1 MAEEKKNENSKKRFF
16 GRKSNSKKTNEI
28 KQKQENKSILTKNHE
43 VKLDTNKKSNKDDKL
58 ASLMQNPIRSK
69 FDKNTTNKTS
79 TQKINSNK
87 INNEVKNNNKNND
100 VKVASNKKEE
110 AKASK
115 PMQMKPVVENKS
127 NKPRNIT
134 QLKRERLKIIP
145 LGGLEEVGKN
155 ITVFEYGNDMIIVDC
170 GVSFPEEDMLGVDL
184 VTPDISYL
192 EKNKDKIRGMC
203 ITHGHEDHIGSIPYV
218 LKQINMPI
226 YASKLTCGIIKTK
239 LEEHKLVRSTKMHEV
254 KAGETV
260 TLGCFKVEFIQS
272 THSIADSMAFAIHTP
287 VGIIV
292 HTGDFKVD
300 YTPIDGKV
308 MDFARLAE
316 LGKQG
321 VLALMS
327 DSTNSERE
335 GFTMSEKT
343 VGKVFEKIFNGCQKR
358 IIVATFASNVHR
370 VQQIINCAV
379 ETNRKVAIA
388 GRSMENVMKVAK
400 ELGYLDVPEGI
411 LINIDNVDA
420 YPPQRLVIL
429 TTGSQGESMA
439 GLSRMAQGSHKKVSI
454 GKDDL
459 VIISANPI
467 PGNEKMVSDV
477 IDDLIKIGAEVIY
490 HSIADI
496 HVSGH
501 ACKEEQKLIL
511 CLTKPKYFI
520 PVHGEYKH
528 LKAHADTAISV
539 GVNEDNIVILHNG
552 AVLELDNGF
561 CKITGN
567 VPAGEVL
574 VDGLGVGDV
583 GNIVLRDRQ
592 HLAEEGIIIV
602 VMVMDKKT
610 GKIVTE
616 PDIISRGF
624 VYVRESEDLME
635 EIQKVVNKEL
645 EKINAKD
652 TKDWSTIKNNVRD
665 ALHEYLFQKT
675 KRNPMLIPIIT
686 EI

>member
-1 MAEEKKNENSKKRFF
+1 MTEENKNKNTKRIFFSKK
-16 GRKSNSKKTNEI
+16 KVSNDKKTVNNTKPVNNTKTIDSKSKKEI
-28 KQKQENKSILTKNHE
+28 
-43 VKLDTNKKSNKDDKL
+43 DDKL
-58 ASLMQNPIRSK
+58 ASIVQSPIRSK
-69 FDKNTTNKTS
+69 FKTNKVNNNTTKVNSQANKTN
-79 TQKINSNK
+79 TNK
-87 INNEVKNNNKNND
+87 VTEKQPAKVVKKEETKQ
-100 VKVASNKKEE
+100 VKVAPS
-110 AKASK
+110 
-115 PMQMKPVVENKS
+115 QMKAVVENKS
-127 NKPRNIT
+127 GKPRVVT

-192 EKNKDKIRGMC
+192 EKNRSKIKGMC

-218 LKQINMPI
+218 LKQINMPV
-226 YASKLTCGIIKTK
+226 YASKLTCGLIKTK
-239 LEEHKLVRSTKMHEV
+239 LEEHKLVRSTQMHEV

-343 VGKVFEKIFNGCQKR
+343 VGKVFQKIFNGCQKR

-400 ELGYLDVPEGI
+400 DLGYLDVPEGI
-411 LINIDNVDA
+411 LINVDNIDD
-420 YPPQRLVIL
+420 YPPQRMVIL

-439 GLSRMAQGSHKKVSI
+439 GLSRMAQGSHKKVAI

-490 HSIADI
+490 HSIADV

-501 ACKEEQKLIL
+501 ACKEEQKLML

-528 LKAHADTAISV
+528 LRAHADTAISV
-539 GVNEDNIVILHNG
+539 GVNEDNIAILHNG
-552 AVLELDNGF
+552 AVLEIDNGY
-561 CKITGN
+561 CKITGS

-602 VMVMDKKT
+602 VMVMDRKT

-635 EIQKVVNKEL
+635 EIKKVVNKEL
-645 EKINAKD
+645 EKISAKE
-652 TKDWSTIKNNVRD
+652 TKDWTTIKTTVKD

>member
-1 MAEEKKNENSKKRFF
+1 LTEENKNKNTKRKFFSKK
-16 GRKSNSKKTNEI
+16 KVSNDKKTVNNTKPVNNTKTIDSKSKKEI
-28 KQKQENKSILTKNHE
+28 
-43 VKLDTNKKSNKDDKL
+43 DDKL
-58 ASLMQNPIRSK
+58 ASIVQSPIRSK
-69 FDKNTTNKTS
+69 FKTNKVNNNTTKVNSQANKTN
-79 TQKINSNK
+79 TNK
-87 INNEVKNNNKNND
+87 VTEKQPAKVVKKEETKQ
-100 VKVASNKKEE
+100 VKVAPS
-110 AKASK
+110 
-115 PMQMKPVVENKS
+115 QMKAVVENKS
-127 NKPRNIT
+127 GKPRVVT

-192 EKNKDKIRGMC
+192 EKNRSKIKGMC

-218 LKQINMPI
+218 LKQINMPV
-226 YASKLTCGIIKTK
+226 YASKLTCGLIKTK
-239 LEEHKLVRSTKMHEV
+239 LEEHKLVRSTQMHEV

-343 VGKVFEKIFNGCQKR
+343 VGKVFQKIFNGCQKR

-400 ELGYLDVPEGI
+400 DLGYLDVPEGI
-411 LINIDNVDA
+411 LINVDNIDD
-420 YPPQRLVIL
+420 YPPQRMVIL

-439 GLSRMAQGSHKKVSI
+439 GLSRMAQGSHKKVAI

-490 HSIADI
+490 HSIADV

-501 ACKEEQKLIL
+501 ACKEEQKLML

-528 LKAHADTAISV
+528 LRAHADTAISV
-539 GVNEDNIVILHNG
+539 GVNEDNIAILHNG
-552 AVLELDNGF
+552 AVLEIDNGY
-561 CKITGN
+561 CKITGS

-602 VMVMDKKT
+602 VMVMDRKT

-635 EIQKVVNKEL
+635 EIKKVVNKEL
-645 EKINAKD
+645 EKISAKE
-652 TKDWSTIKNNVRD
+652 TKDWTTIKTTVKD